1 MVKDILKQARIDK
14 GLSQNDVASKIMPSL
29 DGGKQYISNFER
41 GISSLSPKVLKKY
54 CVLVGESYPEIA
66 EELCQEITDKT
77 FIKLTKKY
85 GL

>member
-1 MVKDILKQARIDK
+1 MVKDLLKQARIDK
-14 GLSQNDVASKIMPSL
+14 GLSQNDVAKKIMP
-29 DGGKQYISNFER
+29 GNQGKQYISNFER

-54 CVLVGESYPEIA
+54 CALVGESYPAIA